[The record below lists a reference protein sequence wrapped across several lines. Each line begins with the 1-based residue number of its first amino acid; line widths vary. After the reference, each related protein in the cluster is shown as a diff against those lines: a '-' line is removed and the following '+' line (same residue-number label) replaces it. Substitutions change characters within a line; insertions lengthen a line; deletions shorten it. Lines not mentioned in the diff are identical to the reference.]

1 MVILFSILVA
11 QAASA
16 EMLELPMVEP
26 EEMVAQAM
34 AVTPREVMAVQA
46 EMLDSLVAAL
56 AVTAALVVKEEIL
69 ELTEA
74 LEALA
79 VRPLVVLAVME
90 GRLATRDPLMAQQGI
105 EAVMQEE
112 QSVTMAETGLMPTA
126 ATAATVGV
134 LHLASQERIAKA
146 LFYPSHSKNMVG
158 CAFCFYTR
166 SSSVESLSA
175 PPSVMPYML
184 PC

>member
-126 ATAATVGV
+126 ATVGV